1 MTDSTVALV
10 EKGLCDNCVL
20 SSFKAALDMEVGQQT
35 ALCQDWCNQMYSLFN
50 YVCQPVMWKD
60 LRETGLDAV
69 EPSVLVRL
77 FACFMS

>member
-1 MTDSTVALV
+1 
-10 EKGLCDNCVL
+10 
-20 SSFKAALDMEVGQQT
+20 MEVGQQT

-50 YVCQPVMWKD
+50 YVCQPVMWKN

-69 EPSVLVRL
+69 EPSFLVRL